1 MKIVGVIPARYSSVR
16 FPGKILHPL
25 AGKPLIQWVLEG
37 ASQAKSLATLLV
49 ATDDERIAAVVKGL
63 GYQVVMTDPALPS
76 GTDRIW
82 AATRDL
88 EADVLVNIQGDEPLI
103 TGALIDRLTAV
114 FTRPPQGQMPDMAT
128 LAHPISESELSSPNA
143 VKVVMNALGEALY
156 FSRFPIPYSRNDAN
170 SLGTL
175 AGCQKHIGLYAYS
188 KSFLKRFCEAPPA
201 LIEKAESLEQLRA
214 LHLGAKIQVV
224 SVEEGLRGV
233 DTPEDALALE
243 SLMKS
248 RRIHG

>member
-1 MKIVGVIPARYSSVR
+1 MKIIGVIPARYSSIR

-37 ASQAKSLATLLV
+37 AAQAKSLQSLLV
-49 ATDDERIAAVVKGL
+49 ATDDERIASVVRGL
-63 GYQVVMTDPALPS
+63 GYQVAMTDSSLPS

-82 AATRDL
+82 AATRDI
-88 EADVLVNIQGDEPLI
+88 EADAFVNIQGDEPLI
-103 TGALIDRLTAV
+103 TGALIDRLTQV
-114 FTRPPQGQMPDMAT
+114 FVQPLPGREPDMAT
-128 LAHPISESELSSPNA
+128 LAHPISESELSSSNA
-143 VKVVMNALGEALY
+143 VKVVVNTHNEALY

-201 LIEKAESLEQLRA
+201 LIEKAEGLEQLRA
-214 LHLGAKIQVV
+214 LHLGAKIHVV

-243 SLMKS
+243 PVL